1 MNRSSFRLGFILSL
15 AALALSACSKQPEK
29 TTAGNAA
36 SIQSVDQKASYG
48 VGYNLGRN
56 LGQEKLLQL
65 DRAALTSGLEDG
77 LAGAKPR
84 LPEADLNAAF
94 ATLRQRAAAAIA
106 AEGEKQ
112 LTAGKEYLAKN
123 KAKSGVKVTTS
134 GLQYE
139 VLKSGLGAK
148 PKTIN
153 TVQVHYHGT
162 LIDGRVFD
170 SSVQRGQPVEFPL
183 TGVIPG
189 WTEALQ
195 LMSIGDKWRITVPPG
210 LAYGAQGKG
219 AIPPNAV
226 LIFEVEL
233 LAIK

>member
-1 MNRSSFRLGFILSL
+1 MNRTSFHLGIILSL
-15 AALALSACSKQPEK
+15 AALVLSACSKQPEK
-29 TTAGNAA
+29 TTGGNAA

-56 LGQEKLLQL
+56 LGQEKLLEL
-65 DRAALTSGLEDG
+65 DRAALTAGLEDG
-77 LAGAKPR
+77 LANTKPR

-94 ATLRQRAAAAIA
+94 ATLRQRATAAIA

-112 LTAGKEYLAKN
+112 LAAGRDFLAKN
-123 KAKSGVKVTTS
+123 KTKSGVKVTAS

-139 VLKSGLGAK
+139 VMKSGFGAK
-148 PKTIN
+148 PKTTN

-170 SSVQRGQPVEFPL
+170 SSVQRGQPIEFAL

-219 AIPPNAV
+219 SIPPNAV